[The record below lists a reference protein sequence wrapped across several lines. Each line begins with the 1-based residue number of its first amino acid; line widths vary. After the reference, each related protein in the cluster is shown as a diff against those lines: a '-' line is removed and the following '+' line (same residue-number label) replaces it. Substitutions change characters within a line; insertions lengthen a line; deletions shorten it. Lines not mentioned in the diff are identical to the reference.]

1 MHCRYGAFA
10 CGAGRLRTHRSG
22 RPAPAKDNGTWQ
34 YLEAKGKEAA
44 DEQIKESELILTL
57 ERKIER
63 GSNCRFGVRLTNN
76 VPYEVGSLVLYYSA
90 YRANGVMYDTVSSGF
105 VSVKPGNTQTREI
118 EFAQIPCQAIVQ
130 VRVAG
135 GDRCEM
141 GDLNKWSYEKG
152 KCLARVRVME
162 SAGLR
167 QIAVGHS
174 VVAKRRDR
182 SNIVTQVTG
191 QPWTEKL

>member
-1 MHCRYGAFA
+1 MKRRIWLVAEGIIFI
-10 CGAGRLRTHRSG
+10 AGMGLSHAAQGDFELTAPDGRRLLL
-22 RPAPAKDNGTWQ
+22 KDNGTWR

-44 DEQIKESELILTL
+44 DDQIKEGELILTL
-57 ERKIER
+57 ERKMER

-105 VSVKPGNTQTREI
+105 VSLKPGNTQTREI

-141 GDLNKWSYEKG
+141 GDLNKWSYAKG
-152 KCLARVRVME
+152 ECLARVRVME
-162 SAGLR
+162 SDLVR
-167 QIAVGHS
+167 F
-174 VVAKRRDR
+174 
-182 SNIVTQVTG
+182 
-191 QPWTEKL
+191 EK